1 MRAWAL
7 TGLVLWFFLAPL
19 CGLAQELKGYQAEV
33 SQEITDKDV
42 VYARNLAFGKLREL
56 VVQAAVLEL
65 LGEGM
70 YNEFRADD
78 SFGRRLDSSRY
89 LASVKVLKEERQA
102 NLFLMRIEGLVD
114 VTSLTDRLQE
124 MNLILKGDP
133 WVKVSLWVEGG
144 LQLPKEALLERL
156 KLFHLT
162 VVSTESL
169 KLDKSLDK
177 SQPSFAQ
184 SLFPERGTAEVA
196 LLVEPKKATQGE
208 LYGGVG
214 LRVFRKAG
222 LSSLGSFSMS
232 LEPFSEG
239 QLPQALAGRD
249 KSFLALFSLSSLA
262 LPAFREGESSSLEME
277 VQGLRSPELQS
288 QFETHVLK
296 PNPSVAGFWLKEL
309 SQNKAVYQVQAKQE
323 LPVLL
328 ENLKKA
334 NPYFYFEVVKFE
346 VNQLVLKAEY
356 KLGRQVVPVKPMNL
370 DPKLMTEIA
379 QMLDLDPKA
388 TPPSDW
394 LPTVGEVEPNNNS
407 LALNQLPTKVLV
419 YGQISSRADEDLFE
433 IEPVAGMKTLTLE
446 WAKVG
451 KTDLS
456 PQIKLY
462 DENLGYLNQ
471 YNLLGT
477 KHTKIPISLP
487 EVPHGPLYL
496 RIGDRVGF
504 IQGET
509 GGFKSYKYL
518 IRITWK

>member
-1 MRAWAL
+1 MKTWAF
-7 TGLVLWFFLAPL
+7 TGLALWFFLAPL
-19 CGLAQELKGYQAEV
+19 CGSAQELKGYQAEV

-42 VYARNLAFGKLREL
+42 VYARNLAFGKLRET
-56 VVQAAVLEL
+56 VVQAAVSDL

-70 YNEFRADD
+70 YSEFRADD
-78 SFGRRLDSSRY
+78 SLVRRLDSSRY
-89 LASVKVLKEERQA
+89 LSSVKVLKEERQS
-102 NLFLMRIEGLVD
+102 NLFVMRIEGLVD
-114 VTSLTDRLQE
+114 LTSLTDRLQE
-124 MNLILKGDP
+124 LNLILKGDP

-162 VVSTESL
+162 VVSTENL
-169 KLDKSLDK
+169 KLDPSLSKD
-177 SQPSFAQ
+177 QPSFVQ
-184 SLFPERGTAEVA
+184 SLFPERSTAEVA
-196 LLVEPKKATQGE
+196 LLVEPKKAASGE
-208 LYGGVG
+208 LFGGVG
-214 LRVFRKAG
+214 LRIYRKAG
-222 LSSLGSFSMS
+222 LSSLGSFSMTF
-232 LEPFSEG
+232 EPIPEG
-239 QLPQALAGRD
+239 QLPQALAGQE
-249 KSFLALFSLSSLA
+249 KSFLALFSLRSLA

-277 VQGLRSPELQS
+277 VQGLGSPELQS

-296 PNPSVAGFWLKEL
+296 PNPSVAGFSLKGL
-309 SQNKAVYQVQAKQE
+309 SRNKAVYQVQAKQD

-346 VNQLVLKAEY
+346 VNQLTLKAEY
-356 KLGRQVVPVKPMNL
+356 KLGRQVVPVKPMTL
-370 DPKLMTEIA
+370 DAKLVPEIA

-388 TPPSDW
+388 TPPSEW
-394 LPTVGEVEPNNNS
+394 LPNMSEVEPNNNS
-407 LALNQLPTKVLV
+407 LSLNQLPVKVLV

-433 IEPVAGMKTLTLE
+433 IQPVPGMKTLTLE

-477 KHTKIPISLP
+477 KHTKIPITLP

-518 IRITWK
+518 VRITWK